1 MKSCVCKYLGMFA
14 FGLFLSATWLPVM
27 ADTARVASTDL
38 SLNGVAVI
46 QQFRND
52 QFISALYVE
61 TPMTDAAAL
70 LADGGPKRMAFRV
83 AADKIAGRSHRRSW
97 IESIRSNNEIDA
109 ALLHAKE
116 IREFAK
122 LFDQNLVMGDQIE
135 VDYVPG
141 SGVLV
146 SINGQEAGKITAPGF
161 FPLVL
166 NTWIGKRPPSQEFKE
181 QILGLGDATARE
193 ASLAQFQVLMPSD
206 ARVAEVAA
214 LYAPEPVEEPS
225 AKEKVAEVKK
235 TPPATKKTESKPA
248 ASKPVVKVAKK
259 EVPPASRDTGNSQAA
274 NTASKAKVGEQSKP
288 VQSTQV
294 ASLDKTSKPAEEAV
308 PEVVESVKPPVDIAK
323 LKGNYRREL
332 RGHLG
337 RFLEYPLGDIR
348 RRYGASVLKRPKEGV
363 SRGEVVVKVIVSRE
377 GDVNRAQVEISSG
390 EKILDNAALAMVV
403 NAEPLPVMPEDLE
416 GEEFEFLAPVYLT
429 PAG

>member
-1 MKSCVCKYLGMFA
+1 MKSCVSKYLGMFA
-14 FGLFLSATWLPVM
+14 LGLCLSATWLPVM
-27 ADTARVASTDL
+27 ADTARVAGTDL

-52 QFISALYVE
+52 QFVTALYVE
-61 TPMTDAAAL
+61 TPTTDAAAL
-70 LADGGPKRMAFRV
+70 LADSGPKRMAFRV
-83 AADKIAGRSHRRSW
+83 AADKVAGRSHRRSW

-122 LFDQNLVMGDQIE
+122 IFDQNLVMGDQIE

-141 SGVLV
+141 DGVRV
-146 SINGQEAGKITAPGF
+146 TINGQEAGKVSAPGF

-166 NTWIGKRPPSQEFKE
+166 NTWIGNRPPSQEFKE
-181 QILGLGDATARE
+181 HILGLGDAGARD
-193 ASLAQFQVLMPSD
+193 ASLAQFQVLTPSD
-206 ARVAEVAA
+206 ARVAEIAA
-214 LYAPEPVEEPS
+214 LYAPEPVEEPPVP
-225 AKEKVAEVKK
+225 EKVAEVKK
-235 TPPATKKTESKPA
+235 PAPTPKKSADKPA
-248 ASKPVVKVAKK
+248 KKPVEVAKK
-259 EVPPASRDTGNSQAA
+259 DVPPANRESGSAQA
-274 NTASKAKVGEQSKP
+274 TDKAKVGAQPKSAQP
-288 VQSTQV
+288 TQV
-294 ASLDKTSKPAEEAV
+294 ASLDKTSKPDNKAVAEVNE
-308 PEVVESVKPPVDIAK
+308 PEKPPVDIAK
-323 LKGNYRREL
+323 VEGDYRRQL